1 MRNQQIEQA
10 ENNQHDANMHFSQ
23 QNTAAAVEKSSH
35 LKKCVDFEKI
45 PGDFRL
51 AQLHKRATRV
61 APEKILKRQ
70 EKLQGKLN
78 EKCDCCGRDVE
89 RESLNMNSDVI
100 QLSYLGS
107 GYPMFFQFQKLSIAF
122 LAILFCISGIFNMVV
137 NGNYGNQ
144 CIKKGL
150 QCKQN
155 WIIQY
160 SLGNRTD
167 LFYSIYVQECLNL
180 TTVCVLIVFIQIII
194 YKQRRLDSDC
204 DDCAIIASD
213 YTVMVQNFPQV
224 FEFENEDKSNN
235 FDVYSNLKEFFQ
247 NPLNMNGEVLKVVKV
262 NLGLKIKDLKQ
273 LEAQQKNLVEE
284 KQKLLLKLIKK
295 GLLCDVQSDEIA
307 QLDKKIYF
315 IKNKIEELEVKFRDG
330 KGISFMNNHFTG
342 VAFVTLETE
351 RMQKILLDLSKQTWL
366 SNSKKITP
374 YFGRILSISP
384 APDPTE
390 IYWENLNT
398 SQLERNV
405 RIAIG
410 LSIDFLVVFGSG
422 LSIYFLQDYQSTYA
436 EKHKISIIYNSQN
449 NKDEITNIQL
459 LSLAISIVIFIIN
472 SILTVLVRQV
482 AKFKKFQ
489 TRTYYNLSFA
499 FFLSLAQF
507 TNATLV
513 PFIVSFI
520 VNESTN
526 YQMLYGASGLIPNQ
540 NIIFMVNSFLPILF
554 FFLDFEYI
562 LKKLQRKSEEKKNQN
577 SILTQQELLD
587 LYEDPQFTI
596 EAEYSQVMNTL
607 LMTLFYATPL
617 PICVL
622 WSIAG
627 IIIQYLIAK
636 YNLINR
642 RSAPFNIGSS
652 LSQVMIN
659 LLNAGILIFACLSYV
674 FIYMSKDNADN
685 NSQFISLVAII
696 VSAAHFVLP
705 IHVINKELIKI
716 KPRKPENIKS
726 YRQVY
731 GDFSTDYDRA
741 NPATKR
747 LASQKF
753 IQEQENINWYKQF
766 IRFESIKIAS
776 NRQKQENN
784 INISNS
790 NIKIEMNSET
800 YQKKQFNQEKKN
812 EDQQNQIAKRYSQ
825 SSQQIEIILE
835 QNNKSDKNY
844 ESELIIE
851 AIKKQN
857 QDACIQIPNQDK
869 ESESGSESQENYNS
883 QSQNSQDQQ
892 IQVVP
897 AFKYQINQFE

>member
-1 MRNQQIEQA
+1 MKNFQIEQI
-10 ENNQHDANMHFSQ
+10 ENNQNGNMIYSQ
-23 QNTAAAVEKSSH
+23 ENTAVAVEKSTH
-35 LKKCVDFEKI
+35 LRKYVDFEKI

-51 AQLHKRATRV
+51 AKLHLRATRV
-61 APEKILKRQ
+61 APEKILTRE
-70 EKLQGKLN
+70 EKAQGKIN
-78 EKCDCCGRDVE
+78 EKCDCCGRDIE
-89 RESLNMNSDVI
+89 RELLDMKSDVI

-107 GYPMFFQFQKLSIAF
+107 GYPMYFQFLKLSISF
-122 LAILFCISGIFNMVV
+122 LVILFCISGIFNMVV
-137 NGNYGNQ
+137 NGDYGQQ
-144 CIKKGL
+144 CVKKRL
-150 QCKQN
+150 ECKEN

-180 TTVCVLIVFIQIII
+180 TSVCVLIVFIQIII
-194 YKQRRLDSDC
+194 YMQRRLDFDC
-204 DDCAIIASD
+204 DDCAILASD
-213 YTVMVQNFPQV
+213 YTVMVQNIPQN

-235 FDVYSNLKEFFQ
+235 FDICQDLKEFFQ
-247 NPLNMNGEVLKVVKV
+247 NPINMNGELLKVVKV
-262 NLGLKIKDLKQ
+262 NLGLKIKDLKT
-273 LEAQQKNLVEE
+273 LETKQKNLVEAK
-284 KQKLLLKLIKK
+284 KQLLLKQIKK
-295 GLLCDVQSDEIA
+295 YQNYDVQSKEIA
-307 QLDKKIYF
+307 ELDRQIYS
-315 IKNKIEELEVKFRDG
+315 IKNQIVELEDKLRDG
-330 KGISFMNNHFTG
+330 KGIAFMKSHFTG
-342 VAFVTLETE
+342 VAFLTLETE
-351 RMQKILLDLSKQTWL
+351 RMQKTLLDLSKKSWL
-366 SNSKKITP
+366 STNLQIQP
-374 YFGRILSISP
+374 YFGRILNITQ

-398 SQLERNV
+398 SKLERSI

-410 LSIDFLVVFGSG
+410 LSIDSLVLFGSG

-436 EKHKISIIYNSQN
+436 EKHKISIIYNSKD

-459 LSLAISIVIFIIN
+459 ISLAISIVIFIIN
-472 SILTVLVRQV
+472 SFLTVLVRQI

-520 VNESTN
+520 VKESTS

-540 NIIFMVNSFLPILF
+540 NTIFMVNSFLPILF

-562 LKKLQRKSEEKKNQN
+562 QKKILRKNEEKKNQN

-587 LYEDPQFTI
+587 LYEEPQFTI
-596 EAEYSQVMNTL
+596 ESEYSQFMNTL

-617 PICVL
+617 PICIL

-636 YNLINR
+636 YNLIKR

-659 LLNAGILIFACLSYV
+659 LMNAGILIFACLSYV
-674 FIYMSKDNADN
+674 FIYMSKDEADN

-696 VSAAHFVLP
+696 VSAVHFLLP
-705 IHVINKELIKI
+705 IHVINREIIKI
-716 KPRKPENIKS
+716 KPRKPENTKKYI
-726 YRQVY
+726 QVK

-753 IQEQENINWYKQF
+753 LEEQEAINWHTQL
-766 IRFESIKIAS
+766 IRFESIKIS
-776 NRQKQENN
+776 STNRQKQDNN
-784 INISNS
+784 INISHS
-790 NIKIEMNSET
+790 NIKIERTQEIS
-800 YQKKQFNQEKKN
+800 QKQPFNQEKN
-812 EDQQNQIAKRYSQ
+812 ENIDQSNQIAQKCSQ
-825 SSQQIEIILE
+825 NLQQIEIILK
-835 QNNKSDKNY
+835 QNNKPDY
-844 ESELIIE
+844 ELQLKIS
-851 AIKKQN
+851 N
-857 QDACIQIPNQDK
+857 QDNQ
-869 ESESGSESQENYNS
+869 SERSSEALENYNS
-883 QSQNSQDQQ
+883 QSQNSDQQQ
-892 IQVVP
+892 IQIIP
-897 AFKYQINQFE
+897 TCKYQINQFD